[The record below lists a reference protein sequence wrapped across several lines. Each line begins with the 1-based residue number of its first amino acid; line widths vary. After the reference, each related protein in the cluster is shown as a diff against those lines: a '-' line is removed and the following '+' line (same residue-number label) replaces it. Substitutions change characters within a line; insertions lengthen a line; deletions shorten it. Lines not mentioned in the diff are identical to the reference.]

1 MNAVGLTAMAVA
13 VPLLASLMMLLMWP
27 ARLLLEGLLSALPGR
42 LIRFLPT
49 PGRVSRAVGWGGLFG
64 AVLPL
69 VIVPVL
75 PPELAG
81 PDWQLLR
88 LSSGLWLFAV
98 TIAVVG
104 LCGGVAAWMDEAG
117 RGTWIL
123 LTALTGLMLAAVA
136 GQVGILVVAA
146 LDIAGWLVGFALIL
160 TGRSGGD
167 VDAQLLRR
175 ATRRYLVLLVLS
187 SAALWV
193 GLVHQPTWPSLLAVG
208 LLIRAAAIGVHTGG
222 WSAYTRLPTPLAML
236 LAGSMFPTAALLAAQ
251 SLGHHRVL
259 AVWAMPAA
267 ALFLFA
273 SLREL
278 DLRQTTGRWVLAGI
292 TTALGLSLAIPA
304 NSPRTWSVLLATP
317 HGGFPELACI
327 ALAAAA
333 AAAAMATYL
342 AGSVQR
348 AVGHHELSRM
358 GGLAARLP
366 GLFGWSVAGVM
377 LLGGAVPF
385 ASLMGRVVL
394 SLDNGVSL
402 HFLAGLSLLSVVS
415 LTTTLSVVHRIF
427 LGTPRIDAEP
437 IELSGRERLVLVLLA
452 ATAVVPLAAPLTL
465 LKGV

>member
-1 MNAVGLTAMAVA
+1 MNAIGLTAMAVA
-13 VPLLASLMMLLMWP
+13 VPLLASLLMLLMWP
-27 ARLLLEGLLSALPGR
+27 TRRLLEGLLSALPGR
-42 LIRFLPT
+42 LSRFLPN

-75 PPELAG
+75 PPDLAG
-81 PDWQLLR
+81 PEWELLR
-88 LSSGLWLFAV
+88 LSSGLWLLAV

-104 LCGGVAAWMDEAG
+104 LCSGVAAWMDDAG

-136 GQVGILVVAA
+136 GQVGILVVTA
-146 LDIAGWLVGFALIL
+146 LDLSGWLVGFALIL
-160 TGRSGGD
+160 TGRSGGE

-187 SAALWV
+187 SAALWA
-193 GLVHQPTWPSLLAVG
+193 GLVHHPTWPSLLALG

-222 WSAYTRLPTPLAML
+222 WSAYTQLPTPLAML
-236 LAGSMFPTAALLAAQ
+236 LAGGIFPTSALLAAQ
-251 SLGHHRVL
+251 SLGHHPAL
-259 AVWAMPAA
+259 AAWALLAA
-267 ALFLFA
+267 ALFWFA

-278 DLRQTTGRWVLAGI
+278 DLRLVTGRWVLAGV
-292 TTALGLSLAIPA
+292 TTALGLCVAIPSA
-304 NSPRTWSVLLATP
+304 TPRNWSVLLAAP
-317 HGGFPELACI
+317 HGYFPQLACI

-348 AVGHHELSRM
+348 AVGHYELSRM

-366 GLFGWSVAGVM
+366 GLFGWSVAGAM
-377 LLGGAVPF
+377 LLGSAVPF

-394 SLDNGVSL
+394 TLDNSVPL
-402 HFLAGLSLLSVVS
+402 YLLAGLSLLAVLS
-415 LTTTLSVVHRIF
+415 LTTTLSLVHRIF
-427 LGTPRIDAEP
+427 LGTPRVDAEP

-465 LKGV
+465 LKGL